1 MNKDIVYKATI
12 STSYVWRKNL
22 IFDRKRQLLAKQKIG
37 NNFGLPTQ
45 K

>member
-1 MNKDIVYKATI
+1 MFGGKTQY
-12 STSYVWRKNL
+12 
-22 IFDRKRQLLAKQKIG
+22 FERKRQLLAKQKIG

>member
-1 MNKDIVYKATI
+1 MFGGKTYCFEGKG
-12 STSYVWRKNL
+12 
-22 IFDRKRQLLAKQKIG
+22 QLLAQQKIG